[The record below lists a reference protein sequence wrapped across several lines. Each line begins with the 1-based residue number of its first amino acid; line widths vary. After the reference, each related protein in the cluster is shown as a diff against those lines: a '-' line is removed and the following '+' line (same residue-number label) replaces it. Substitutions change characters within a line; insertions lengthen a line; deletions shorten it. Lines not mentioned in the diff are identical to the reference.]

1 MTGNLNANKKEEIN
15 QGEMQLASVTT
26 KKITIKN
33 ESALRQLTGVNDHN
47 NGSPNRFVKKKFFSR
62 LCQ

>member
-33 ESALRQLTGVNDHN
+33 
-47 NGSPNRFVKKKFFSR
+47 
-62 LCQ
+62 